1 VADEYGMSG
10 TGRGGDHT
18 LLPTEGFFDG
28 KPPAL
33 VFALGVAFV
42 AMVGTIDH
50 FTGADVALHPFYL
63 MPIVLVT
70 WNLGRA
76 LGLVI
81 VGLAA
86 VAGQLADI
94 QGSLTNGLVPSWN
107 AIGWLAISLFVVW
120 LLSGL
125 KTAVQLQRRRIALEH
140 EAAEALRRTNALKDT
155 LLHAVS
161 HDLKGPLAG
170 IIGAMQT
177 IRRAEELRLAG
188 AEMDSLY
195 EVVEVSGAKM
205 NRLVDDMLDL
215 ERVDR
220 GQVELERAPTDV
232 AALARRVVSE
242 ASGVIDHPVDVSA
255 DEVLVDVDR
264 AKVERV
270 LENLLV
276 NAGRHTPPGTPIH
289 VRMIASSDGVVL
301 EVEDEGPGV
310 PETLRDVVFDPFRQ
324 GAGSGGRGV
333 GIGLSLVRR
342 FAQLHG
348 GDAEVADRPGG
359 GARFVVTLPGSVQP
373 APVAIPEGATEL
385 AG

>member
-1 VADEYGMSG
+1 M
-10 TGRGGDHT
+10 TGKRVGGHDKT
-18 LLPTEGFFDG
+18 ILPTEGFFDG

-33 VFALGVAFV
+33 VLALGVAFV
-42 AMVGTIDH
+42 AMVGTIDYL
-50 FTGADVALHPFYL
+50 TGPEITLHPFYL

-76 LGLVI
+76 FGLAI
-81 VGLAA
+81 VGLGA
-86 VAGQLADI
+86 VAGQVADI
-94 QGSLTNGLVPSWN
+94 RGSLSNGLVPSWN
-107 AIGWLAISLFVVW
+107 AIGWLAVSLFVVW
-120 LLSGL
+120 LLAAM
-125 KTAVQLQRRRIALEH
+125 KVAVRLQRERIELER
-140 EAAEALRRTNALKDT
+140 EAAESLRQTNALKDT

-161 HDLKGPLAG
+161 HDLKGPLSG

-177 IRRAEELRLAG
+177 IRRSEALGLAG
-188 AEMDSLY
+188 SEIESLY

-220 GQVELERAPTDV
+220 GQVELERTPTDV
-232 AALARRVVSE
+232 AALARRVVQE
-242 ASGVIDHPVDVSA
+242 ATGVIDHPIDVAA
-255 DEVLVDVDR
+255 DDVLVDLDR

-270 LENLLV
+270 VENLLV
-276 NAGRHTPPGTPIH
+276 NAGRHTPTGTPIH
-289 VRMIASSDGVVL
+289 VRVIAGSEGVVI

-310 PETLRDVVFDPFRQ
+310 PEPLRDVVFDPFRQ
-324 GAGSGGRGV
+324 GSHSAGRGV

-348 GDAEVADRPGG
+348 GDAEVAERPGG
-359 GARFVVTLPGSVQP
+359 GARFVVSIPGTVQP
-373 APVAIPEGATEL
+373 APISIHDGAAEL

>member
-1 VADEYGMSG
+1 MTDEYGMSG

-18 LLPTEGFFDG
+18 ILPIDGFFDG

-42 AMVGTIDH
+42 AVVGTIDH
-50 FTGADVALHPFYL
+50 FMGADVAMHPFYL

-70 WNLGRA
+70 WNLGRRF
-76 LGLVI
+76 GLVI
-81 VGLAA
+81 VAMAVLAS
-86 VAGQLADI
+86 QLSELS
-94 QGSLTNGLVPSWN
+94 GSVTNALIPSWN
-107 AIGWLAISLFVVW
+107 AIGWAAVSLFVVW
-120 LLSGL
+120 LLSGM
-125 KTAVQLQRRRIALEH
+125 KAAVRLQRRQIELEH

-177 IRRAEELRLAG
+177 IRRSEELRLDDV
-188 AEMDSLY
+188 EMDSLY

-242 ASGVIDHPVDVSA
+242 ASRVLDNPVDVSA

-289 VRMIASSDGVVL
+289 VRVIASSDGVVL

-310 PETLRDVVFDPFRQ
+310 PEALRDVVFDPFRQ
-324 GAGSGGRGV
+324 GAGAGGRGV

-373 APVAIPEGATEL
+373 APVAVPDGAAEL

>member
-1 VADEYGMSG
+1 VTDEYGMSG

-18 LLPTEGFFDG
+18 ILPIDGFFDG

-42 AMVGTIDH
+42 AVVGTIDH
-50 FTGADVALHPFYL
+50 FTGADVAMHPFYL

-70 WNLGRA
+70 WNLGRRF
-76 LGLVI
+76 GVVI
-81 VGLAA
+81 VALAVLA
-86 VAGQLADI
+86 CQLSELS
-94 QGSLTNGLVPSWN
+94 GPVTNALIPSWN
-107 AIGWLAISLFVVW
+107 AIGWAAVSLFVVW
-120 LLSGL
+120 LLSGM
-125 KTAVQLQRRRIALEH
+125 KAAVRLQRRQIELEH

-170 IIGAMQT
+170 IIGAMQA

-232 AALARRVVSE
+232 AALARRVVSD
-242 ASGVIDHPVDVSA
+242 STGVTDHPVDVSA
-255 DEVLVDVDR
+255 DEVLADVDR

-276 NAGRHTPPGTPIH
+276 NAGRHTPAGTPIH

-310 PETLRDVVFDPFRQ
+310 PEALRDVVFDPFRQ
-324 GAGSGGRGV
+324 GAGAGGRGV

-373 APVAIPEGATEL
+373 VPVAVPDGATEL

>member
-1 VADEYGMSG
+1 M
-10 TGRGGDHT
+10 TGRAGTHDRT
-18 LLPTEGFFDG
+18 ILPTEGFFDG

-42 AMVGTIDH
+42 AVVGLIDYL
-50 FTGADVALHPFYL
+50 TGPEVTLHPFYL

-76 LGLVI
+76 FGLVI
-81 VGLAA
+81 VGLGA
-86 VAGQLADI
+86 VAGQVADI
-94 QGSLTNGLVPSWN
+94 RGSLSNGVIPSWN
-107 AIGWLAISLFVVW
+107 AIGWLAVALFVVW
-120 LLSGL
+120 LLS
-125 KTAVQLQRRRIALEH
+125 AVKVAVELQREKIAHEH
-140 EAAEALRRTNALKDT
+140 GAAESLRQTNALKDT

-177 IRRAEELRLAG
+177 IRRAHTLQLSRT
-188 AEMDSLY
+188 EMDSLY

-215 ERVDR
+215 ERIDR
-220 GQVELERAPTDV
+220 GQVELERSPTDV
-232 AALARRVVSE
+232 AALARRIVTE
-242 ASGVIDHPVDVSA
+242 TRGVLDHPVDVAA

-270 LENLLV
+270 VENLLAT
-276 NAGRHTPPGTPIH
+276 AGRHTPAGTPIH
-289 VRMIASSDGVVL
+289 VRVLAGTDGVVV
-301 EVEDEGPGV
+301 EVEDEGPGI
-310 PETLRDVVFDPFRQ
+310 PASLRDVLFDPFRQ
-324 GAGSGGRGV
+324 GAGSAGQGV

-348 GDAEVADRPGG
+348 GDAEVSDRPGG

-373 APVAIPEGATEL
+373 APVAIPDPAAEV

>member
-1 VADEYGMSG
+1 MTGM
-10 TGRGGDHT
+10 RVGGHDKT
-18 LLPTEGFFDG
+18 NLPTEGFFDG

-33 VFALGVAFV
+33 VLALGVAFV
-42 AMVGTIDH
+42 AMVGTIDYL
-50 FTGADVALHPFYL
+50 TGPEITLHPFYL

-76 LGLVI
+76 FGLVI
-81 VGLAA
+81 VGLGA
-86 VAGQLADI
+86 VAGQVADI
-94 QGSLTNGLVPSWN
+94 RGSLSNGLVPSWN
-107 AIGWLAISLFVVW
+107 AIGWLAVSLFVVW
-120 LLSGL
+120 LLAAM
-125 KTAVQLQRRRIALEH
+125 KVAVQLQRERIALER
-140 EAAEALRRTNALKDT
+140 EAAESLRQTNALKDT

-161 HDLKGPLAG
+161 HDLKGPLSG

-177 IRRAEELRLAG
+177 IRRSEARGLAG
-188 AEMDSLY
+188 SERESLY

-220 GQVELERAPTDV
+220 GQVELERTPTDV
-232 AALARRVVSE
+232 AALARRVVRE
-242 ASGVIDHPVDVSA
+242 ATGVIDHPIDVAA
-255 DEVLVDVDR
+255 DEVLVDLDR

-270 LENLLV
+270 VENLLV
-276 NAGRHTPPGTPIH
+276 NAGRHTPTGTPIH
-289 VRMIASSDGVVL
+289 VRVVAGAEGVVI

-310 PETLRDVVFDPFRQ
+310 PESLRDVVFDPFRQ
-324 GAGSGGRGV
+324 GSRSGGRGV

-359 GARFVVTLPGSVQP
+359 GARFVVSLPGTVQP
-373 APVAIPEGATEL
+373 APVSIPDGAAEL